1 MRVLLLF
8 ISVLTTN
15 FVFAQTPSDK
25 VVVEWGEQ
33 QKASKRSTV
42 NNIVGFD
49 SDGGVYVQK
58 VEYKKMGIVRIVTI
72 EYFDENMNFIN
83 SGVIGDAGVVVDFNN
98 KLYVFSSISDKK
110 ADKNTFYSQS
120 VDKESLLV
128 NADKQELA
136 QIDFEGFRNR
146 NDGSFGYEFSGDSTK
161 LLVYYNLPYDKR
173 GVEKVGVHVYD
184 QQMDQLWRKT
194 ITIPYTDE
202 LFTVEDFE
210 VDNEGNVYVTGVEYN
225 EKLKIKRKGKP
236 NFKYHVLS
244 YTNQGKEE
252 NDLPIEVDGKFLT
265 DMKVR
270 PNNDGQLLCGGF
282 YSGQGTY
289 SVEGSFFLK
298 VNASNGDVETAS
310 FEDFGIDFITQN
322 LTARQEKKA
331 RKKDAKGK
339 TPELFQFDLDAM
351 VMREDGGVVLV
362 AEQYF
367 VKVVTT
373 TTTGANGAVS
383 TTTNYHYYYND
394 LIVISV
400 SPEGE
405 IEWNTKIPK
414 FQHTVNDGGYVS
426 SYAMAV
432 VDDKLNFIFNDNP
445 KNLNL
450 VPGQRV
456 RNFGAG
462 KETLVVLVTVDS
474 NGQLK
479 KEPLFSI
486 RDTDV
491 VTVPKV
497 CKQIGDREL
506 VIFGKRK
513 KTQRLGVVNF
523 K

>member
-1 MRVLLLF
+1 M
-8 ISVLTTN
+8 
-15 FVFAQTPSDK
+15 
-25 VVVEWGEQ
+25 
-33 QKASKRSTV
+33 
-42 NNIVGFD
+42 
-49 SDGGVYVQK
+49 
-58 VEYKKMGIVRIVTI
+58 
-72 EYFDENMNFIN
+72 
-83 SGVIGDAGVVVDFNN
+83 
-98 KLYVFSSISDKK
+98 
-110 ADKNTFYSQS
+110 
-120 VDKESLLV
+120 
-128 NADKQELA
+128 
-136 QIDFEGFRNR
+136 
-146 NDGSFGYEFSGDSTK
+146 
-161 LLVYYNLPYDKR
+161 YYNLPYDKNN
-173 GVEKVGVHVYD
+173 VEKVGVHVYD
-184 QQMDQLWRKT
+184 QNMDQLWRKT
-194 ITIPYTDE
+194 IRIPYTDE

-210 VDNEGNVYVTGVEYN
+210 VDNEGNVYVTGVEYK
-225 EKLKIKRKGKP
+225 EKLKVKRKGKP
-236 NFKYHVLS
+236 NYKYHVLS
-244 YTNQGKEE
+244 YTDNGKKDS
-252 NDLPIEVDGKFLT
+252 DLPIEVEGKFLT

-270 PNNDGQLLCGGF
+270 PNNEGQLLCGGF

-322 LTARQEKKA
+322 LSARQEKKA

-373 TTTGANGAVS
+373 TTTGANGAMS

-400 SPEGE
+400 SPNGE

-414 FQHTVNDGGYVS
+414 FQHTVNDHGRVS

-432 VDDKLNFIFNDNP
+432 VDDKLHFIFNDNP
-445 KNLNL
+445 KNLTL
-450 VPGQRV
+450 EPGQRI

-474 NGQLK
+474 NGGLE

-491 VTVPKV
+491 VTIPKV
-497 CKQIGDREL
+497 CRQIGDREL
-506 VIFGKRK
+506 VVFGQRK
-513 KTQRLGVVNF
+513 KSHRLGVVIF